1 MSLLDRLSEEFGT
14 AFEKLGLDP
23 GLGRVVVSQRPEL
36 GQFQVNGA
44 MAAARLAGRPPR
56 QIAESVVGEIE
67 ATDRFSLLEVA
78 GPGFINI
85 TLTDETLAEHIR
97 ELADDDR
104 QGVGPVEPSLTVVID
119 FAGPNVAKPM
129 HVGHLRATIIGD
141 SLRRLFRFVGHR
153 VIGDPHFGDWGLQ
166 MGQLIAE
173 LERRRPDLPYFDP
186 DSTGPYPDDPPLSL
200 DDLIELYPEAV
211 QRCSADPQAMAAA
224 QRATADLQRGRPGY
238 LALWRHFVAVSR
250 ASQEADF
257 DDLGV
262 HFDLWMGESD
272 VEGRIP
278 EMLERIRASGAA
290 EESDG
295 ALIVRVDRP
304 DDRMEIPPLL
314 LVTSRGSYLY
324 STTDLATVDQRV
336 QDLGADSILYVVDAR
351 QSLHFEQ
358 VFRAAHRT
366 GIAPEAVDLEH
377 IPFGTMNGPDGR
389 PFKTREGGVVR
400 LSDLI
405 EMVTTAALHRIDEAD
420 IAAGYP
426 EEERRRIA
434 TTVGLAALKFGDL
447 SNHRA
452 SNYVFDLDRFASF
465 EGKTGPYLLYGAV
478 RIKSI
483 LRRARGPGTI
493 HRRGPTA
500 DPPGRAPVDGHGGA
514 VPRGGGS
521 GNRGKS
527 A

>member
-1 MSLLDRLSEEFGT
+1 
-14 AFEKLGLDP
+14 
-23 GLGRVVVSQRPEL
+23 
-36 GQFQVNGA
+36 
-44 MAAARLAGRPPR
+44 
-56 QIAESVVGEIE
+56 
-67 ATDRFSLLEVA
+67 
-78 GPGFINI
+78 
-85 TLTDETLAEHIR
+85 
-97 ELADDDR
+97 
-104 QGVGPVEPSLTVVID
+104 
-119 FAGPNVAKPM
+119 
-129 HVGHLRATIIGD
+129 
-141 SLRRLFRFVGHR
+141 
-153 VIGDPHFGDWGLQ
+153 
-166 MGQLIAE
+166 
-173 LERRRPDLPYFDP
+173 
-186 DSTGPYPDDPPLSL
+186 
-200 DDLIELYPEAV
+200 
-211 QRCSADPQAMAAA
+211 
-224 QRATADLQRGRPGY
+224 
-238 LALWRHFVAVSR
+238 
-250 ASQEADF
+250 
-257 DDLGV
+257 
-262 HFDLWMGESD
+262 
-272 VEGRIP
+272 
-278 EMLERIRASGAA
+278 
-290 EESDG
+290 
-295 ALIVRVDRP
+295 
-304 DDRMEIPPLL
+304 
-314 LVTSRGSYLY
+314 
-324 STTDLATVDQRV
+324 
-336 QDLGADSILYVVDAR
+336 
-351 QSLHFEQ
+351 
-358 VFRAAHRT
+358 
-366 GIAPEAVDLEH
+366 
-377 IPFGTMNGPDGR
+377 MNGPDGR